1 MNVNMHLEERAELHL
16 CLAQT
21 FLPPST
27 EQIFVALREQLPDDL
42 RELNALLSV
51 IDASALE
58 SLCDDLS
65 SLTDQTRLLV
75 TYSRLFLSPPAPALL
90 NLGFYVD
97 GGLQGGACQAIEALY
112 RTHGLARS
120 PEFRDGPDHLALYLQ
135 FVAWMMARAAE
146 HLGTQD
152 EASAN
157 RVLADL
163 HQSIVQHAL
172 PAITRLQTQIVKAE
186 LEYALPNLYSAL
198 CQLAHCALRADALVI
213 QQRLPQ
219 PSPVAIAVVERV
231 PVVPVAADAE
241 QKACASCA
249 KPFVPEAGM
258 AGMIAVLQ
266 EQGLS
271 TEHMLICPDCR
282 TGAMG
287 LTPMKPPQYRKAG

>member
-1 MNVNMHLEERAELHL
+1 MNIDMKLEARAELHL

-21 FLPPST
+21 FLPPSS
-27 EQIFVALREQLPDDL
+27 EQVFVALREQLPDDL

-51 IDASALE
+51 LDASALE
-58 SLCDDLS
+58 GLCADFS
-65 SLTDQTRLLV
+65 SLSDQTRLLV

-90 NLGFYVD
+90 NLGFYID
-97 GGLQGGACQAIEALY
+97 GGLQGGSCQAIEALY
-112 RTHGLARS
+112 RAHGLARN
-120 PEFRDGPDHLALYLQ
+120 PAFRDGPDHLALYLQ

-146 HLGTQD
+146 HLGAQD
-152 EASAN
+152 EAAAN

-186 LEYALPNLYSAL
+186 LEYALPKLYGAL
-198 CQLAHCALRADALVI
+198 CQLVYCALRADALML
-213 QQRLPQ
+213 QQQLPQ
-219 PSPVAIAVVERV
+219 PASVSAAVVEAPSLV
-231 PVVPVAADAE
+231 LVSTDAE
-241 QKACASCA
+241 HTECAECG
-249 KPFVPEAGM
+249 KPYVPEAGL

-266 EQGLS
+266 KQGLA
-271 TEHMLICPDCR
+271 TEHMRICPDCR

>member
-1 MNVNMHLEERAELHL
+1 M
-16 CLAQT
+16 
-21 FLPPST
+21 
-27 EQIFVALREQLPDDL
+27 
-42 RELNALLSV
+42 
-51 IDASALE
+51 
-58 SLCDDLS
+58 
-65 SLTDQTRLLV
+65 

-112 RTHGLARS
+112 RAHGLARS

-146 HLGTQD
+146 LLGAQD
-152 EASAN
+152 ETAAN

-163 HQSIVQHAL
+163 HQSVVRHAL
-172 PAITRLQTQIVKAE
+172 PAITRLRTQIVKAE
-186 LEYALPNLYSAL
+186 QEYALPAIYSAL
-198 CQLAHCALRADALVI
+198 CQLAQCALKADALAL
-213 QQRLPQ
+213 QHHQPQ
-219 PSPVAIAVVERV
+219 PSSRSVAVLEEV
-231 PVVPVAADAE
+231 PVLPVAADVE
-241 QKACASCA
+241 QVACMTCA

-258 AGMIAVLQ
+258 AGMIAALRA
-266 EQGLS
+266 QGLS

>member
-1 MNVNMHLEERAELHL
+1 MNDMKLEERAELHL

-21 FLPPST
+21 FLPPTS
-27 EQIFVALREQLPDDL
+27 EQVFVALREQLPGDL

-51 IDASALE
+51 LDTRALE
-58 SLCDDLS
+58 SLCEDLS
-65 SLTDQTRLLV
+65 SLTEQTRLLV

-97 GGLQGGACQAIEALY
+97 GGLQGGTCQAIEALY
-112 RTHGLARS
+112 RAHGLARS

-135 FVAWMMARAAE
+135 FVAWLMARAAE
-146 HLGTQD
+146 HLGVQD
-152 EASAN
+152 EVAAN

-186 LEYALPNLYSAL
+186 LEYALPKLYSAL
-198 CQLAHCALRADALVI
+198 CQLAYCALRADALAI

-219 PSPVAIAVVERV
+219 PLPLPAAVVEYATL
-231 PVVPVAADAE
+231 VPVATDAE
-241 QKACASCA
+241 QTACAVCA
-249 KPFVPEAGM
+249 HPFVPETGM

-266 EQGLS
+266 EQGLA
-271 TEHMLICPDCR
+271 TEHMRICPDCR